1 MPDGEH
7 GGVSIAVA
15 VNKTCGG
22 AMSMRYRRLKLF
34 VVSALLLVVA
44 QAARSQAYPER
55 PVRFIVATSAG
66 AAADVLA
73 RVLAEAMMKP
83 LGQPI
88 IVEAKPGADQII
100 GMEYL
105 ARGAP
110 ADGYTVGVIGI
121 DGQVQ
126 LPLMKK
132 GLRFDPIGELTS
144 VAGLGELRYVV
155 AGPASAPYRT
165 FKEFIDAIKS
175 QPGKFNYGA
184 SGPQV
189 RFPSLVL
196 MQDIGLDMVY
206 IPYAGGGPYL
216 TAIAGGTID
225 WGVISE
231 TSGNSL
237 KPRVRFYGITG
248 RSRSPANPEVPTFVE
263 MGHPRIFGPA
273 YALTVR
279 KGTPQAAIDKLSS
292 VTGVALASPEL
303 RASAQKLQ
311 FDVHFENAEAAVK
324 TLQERSR
331 FYQEQVKKLGIQP
344 E

>member
-1 MPDGEH
+1 
-7 GGVSIAVA
+7 
-15 VNKTCGG
+15 
-22 AMSMRYRRLKLF
+22 MRYRHAVLI
-34 VVSALLLVVA
+34 VATSLLVMAA
-44 QAARSQAYPER
+44 QSVRAQAYPER

-105 ARGAP
+105 AKGAP

-132 GLRFDPIGELTS
+132 GLRFDPLTELTS

-165 FKEFIDAIKS
+165 FKELIDAIKS
-175 QPGKFNYGA
+175 QPGKFNYGS

-196 MQDIGLDMVY
+196 MQDIGLDMVH

-225 WGVISE
+225 WGTISE

-248 RSRSPANPEVPTFVE
+248 RTRSPANPEVPTFVE
-263 MGHPRIFGPA
+263 MGYPKIFGPA

-279 KGTPQAAIDKLSS
+279 KGTPQAVIDKLSS
-292 VTGVALASPEL
+292 ATGVALASPEL

-331 FYQEQVKKLGIQP
+331 FYQEQVRKLGLQP